1 MSRLSEEEEGRKTF
15 KSLEVRE
22 ASSSHFKKGDNRR
35 TRPMYFATSTTIYIV
50 KNFLI
55 DKYERVIII
64 LELQSDG

>member
-1 MSRLSEEEEGRKTF
+1 MKCRKKEARRTKF
-15 KSLEVRE
+15 KSLQVRE
-22 ASSSHFKKGDNRR
+22 ASSSHLKKGDNRR